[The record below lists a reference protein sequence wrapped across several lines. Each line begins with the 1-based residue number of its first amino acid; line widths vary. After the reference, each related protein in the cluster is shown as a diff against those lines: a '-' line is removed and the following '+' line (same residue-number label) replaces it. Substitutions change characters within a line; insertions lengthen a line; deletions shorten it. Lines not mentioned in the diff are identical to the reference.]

1 MSSLESYAQTA
12 PQVLLGS
19 LDYRLPS
26 GAPYIIDRQSSTFIS
41 SAAGTFS
48 SGGVRTFRI
57 NVTSDQA
64 FADLSTMRL
73 VFRIKNTSPTPDNLT
88 AGGARYILKPK
99 TGPWALIQRLQI
111 YCAGTLVTDILNYGR
126 HHEIWHTLSPK
137 DWKRQE
143 GICDWHTGTAEN
155 AWDPVVIG
163 EIANGDVLTVSM
175 PILDGL
181 CTCGKMWPTRFAPI
195 QVVVELA
202 PADWAFC
209 NYQAPG
215 QEAFAAADGA
225 VIQVTD
231 NYILDYQLEDPRI
244 HVDMVT
250 LDSGLANEYAEILL
264 SGKSLTLP
272 INSYFTFQQAI
283 LGDNPVVSITRAAS
297 RLRHIFMTF
306 EGTLPPGVAAVKSV
320 VNDFSHPRRLMKLQ
334 PGQAS
339 DSVNFETQFQ
349 LGHKKLPHNPM
360 NTVHDY
366 YNQLRRVFG
375 QLWDKEE
382 PLDLEW
388 STYTKDRFIA
398 AIDCEKALGVAYTG
412 INSRS
417 GDLLTLFL
425 NKMNVPATPG
435 VAARENF
442 CKQVHI
448 ELVMEAVVAIRDNS
462 VSVWD

>member
-1 MSSLESYAQTA
+1 
-12 PQVLLGS
+12 
-19 LDYRLPS
+19 
-26 GAPYIIDRQSSTFIS
+26 
-41 SAAGTFS
+41 
-48 SGGVRTFRI
+48 VRTFRI

-73 VFRIKNTSPTPDNLT
+73 VFRIKNTSATPDNLT

-163 EIANGDVLTVSM
+163 EIANGDVVTVSM

-209 NYQAPG
+209 NYDSAD
-215 QEAFAAADGA
+215 ARALASADGA
-225 VIQVTD
+225 EITLTEH
-231 NYILDYQLEDPRI
+231 YILDYQLDDPRI

-283 LGDNPVVSITRAAS
+283 LGDNPVISITRAAS

-306 EGTLPPGVAAVKSV
+306 EGTLTEAEARNKRC
-320 VNDFSHPRRLMKLQ
+320 VNDFSHPRRRMKCQPMKL
-334 PGQAS
+334 S
-339 DSVNFETQFQ
+339 DAIKFETQFQ
-349 LGHKKLPHNPM
+349 LGHKKMPHNPM
-360 NTVHDY
+360 NTVD
-366 YNQLRRVFG
+366 
-375 QLWDKEE
+375 WAA
-382 PLDLEW
+382 
-388 STYTKDRFIA
+388 YTSDRFIA
-398 AIDCEKALGVAYTG
+398 AVDCEKALGVAYTG
-412 INSRS
+412 VNSRS

-435 VAARENF
+435 QVAITNF

-448 ELVMEAVVAIRDNS
+448 ELVMEAVVTIRDNS